1 MWLVCDF
8 LIYSN
13 GVVFLMRLFPFS
25 LIAITLLI
33 SLCVILNKQ
42 SPVHGR
48 KKPQV
53 VCTTTL
59 LADMI
64 EQIAGDTIEIIS
76 LMKPGIDPHLYKA
89 TENDMHYIANADL
102 IIYQG
107 LHLEGKMAEL
117 FKAMKSYKPT
127 FAASKSLAKSDIR
140 STDSAECYDPHVWF
154 SIPLWIKLVHYVTRI
169 LVENFPVH
177 ADAYRERSLC
187 YCHELENIH
196 NYVLERAKELLPAQR
211 VIITA
216 HDAFGYFGQT
226 YGFEVIGL
234 QGISTD
240 ADISTASVENLARYI
255 ADNNISTVF
264 TELSIPPKSIEALQQ
279 AVARYHK
286 KVFIGPEL
294 YTDSLGDKDS
304 PASTY
309 SSMMRYTIDTLVT
322 ALQIKE

>member
-1 MWLVCDF
+1 MRFFPLL
-8 LIYSN
+8 LI
-13 GVVFLMRLFPFS
+13 VVT
-25 LIAITLLI
+25 LIA

-42 SPVHGR
+42 STDHGR

-59 LADMI
+59 LADML

-89 TENDMHYIANADL
+89 TENDMHCIANADL

-117 FKAMKSYKPT
+117 FKAMKNYKPT
-127 FAASKSLAKSDIR
+127 FAACKSLAKSDVR
-140 STDSAECYDPHVWF
+140 STENAECYDPHIWF
-154 SIPLWIKLVHYVTRI
+154 SIPLWIKLVRYVTKI
-169 LVENFPVH
+169 LCDHIPVH
-177 ADAYRERSLC
+177 ADFYRERSLS
-187 YCHELENIH
+187 YCRELENVY
-196 NYVLERAKELLPAQR
+196 NYVLERAQELLPAQR
-211 VIITA
+211 VLITA

-255 ADNNISTVF
+255 ADNNVSTVF

-279 AVARYHK
+279 AVARHNK
-286 KVFIGPEL
+286 EVFIGPEL